1 MRCPKCKSTNLAVIA
16 SRKQDFHTF
25 NQRYVICKDC
35 NVSFQT
41 IESIIPD
48 TIIEVP
54 NLFLDDE
61 FHREEKNEKKK

>member
-16 SRKQDFHTF
+16 SRKQEYQTF

-41 IESIIPD
+41 VENIIPD
-48 TIIEVP
+48 TIVEIPELFYNDEIRIEK
-54 NLFLDDE
+54 E
-61 FHREEKNEKKK
+61 EKKK